1 MDHEA
6 VGKELTTILES
17 EEIIQEIENFLNGKR
32 GTRREVYF
40 PQPIARTYDFIAWR
54 LPNLTAPATAWAM
67 VVLHDITEVKMSDR
81 MRADFVANVSH
92 EIRSMK
98 NKAYKYSKEELMEL
112 IEKEENK
119 IIKKQ
124 GWKWIKRAAMIYF
137 GIGIIPGL

>member
-1 MDHEA
+1 LDHEA

-92 EIRSMK
+92 EMRSPLTSLLGFVPLL
-98 NKAYKYSKEELMEL
+98 KYLV
-112 IEKEENK
+112 
-119 IIKKQ
+119 KK
-124 GWKWIKRAAMIYF
+124 
-137 GIGIIPGL
+137 L